1 MNYKIIDSK
10 DIPTCFDVVETA
22 TNVIVKTFPL
32 YQDARKF
39 LRHLNLGGA
48 FDGWTPMFMVKK
60 FPIPKEKVAPAV

>member
-10 DIPTCFDVVETA
+10 AIPTCFDVVETA

-32 YQDARKF
+32 YQDAKKF

-48 FDGWTPMFMVKK
+48 FDGWTPMFYGKK
-60 FPIPKEKVAPAV
+60 IYYS